1 MAAEPISKEYKKY
14 LLTRFI
20 DELNN
25 LFPLDLAT
33 EFICDRYTDREVFDK
48 NQMDHM
54 ALVLIGSSHLRNYGR
69 FARQEDWKVY
79 DLITPGW

>member
-1 MAAEPISKEYKKY
+1 MAAEPISEEYKKY
-14 LLTRFI
+14 LLTSLI

-25 LFPLDLAT
+25 LFPLNLAT
-33 EFICDRYTDREVFDK
+33 DFICDTYTDREVFDK

-54 ALVLIGSSHLRNYGR
+54 ALVLIGSSHLRNNGR